1 MVERIGEHFKRNNTE
16 RFGEAGRHRYRLWL
30 G

>member
-1 MVERIGEHFKRNNTE
+1 MVERIGEHFKRNDAE
-16 RFGEAGRHRYRLWL
+16 RFGEAGRRRYRLWL